1 MALTVF
7 CALLQLLF
15 LSGLG
20 FFLSRLRGWPREVF
34 LGFNRFVTTVAL
46 PVSFFT
52 RVARTDPS
60 SLLTSW
66 IFPVTAVAAILVGRG
81 LSTPVFALLPFSRD
95 DRRAGIGLSRFGNSG
110 CLPLALMEI
119 LHPSL
124 PMLAEH
130 FGFARATLPFIS
142 TVPH

>member
-1 MALTVF
+1 MALMVF
-7 CALLQLLF
+7 YALLQLLF

-81 LSTPVFALLPFSRD
+81 LSAPVFALLPFSRD
-95 DRRAGIGLSRFGNSG
+95 DRRAGISLSRFGNSG